1 MAKKPIGKRTSKGR
15 SALSS
20 SISAEMFGINN
31 KKIDEQPEEA
41 IKELSRH
48 FAMIPIQQIERN
60 PDQPRTE
67 FDEEA
72 LQELSESIAIHGI
85 IQPLTLRRLRPD
97 QYQIISGER
106 RFRAAKLADL
116 KEVPAFIRI
125 ANDQE
130 LLEMALIENIQR
142 EDLNAMEVAYS
153 YYRLK
158 NEFNLTD
165 ESLSGR
171 VGKKRATVTNYLRLL
186 ELHPSV
192 QEFVKRGELSTGHA
206 KAIAGVKDKELQRQ
220 FAEEVVRKGWN
231 VRTTE
236 ERAKAYKPQSETK
249 KKKPVPKPALSPDQ
263 ERILRQFRASLGT
276 GKIQMQIDDA
286 EKGKG
291 QITIRFEN
299 HEELTKLF
307 ESLE

>member
-1 MAKKPIGKRTSKGR
+1 
-15 SALSS
+15 
-20 SISAEMFGINN
+20 MFGINN
-31 KKIDEQPEEA
+31 KKIDEEPEEA

-48 FAMIPIQQIERN
+48 FAMIPVEQIERN

-72 LQELSESIAIHGI
+72 LQELSESIGIHGI

-106 RFRAAKLADL
+106 RFRAAKLAKL

-158 NEFNLTD
+158 NEFDLTD
-165 ESLSGR
+165 ERLSGR

-192 QEFVKRGELSTGHA
+192 QEYVKEGELTTGHA

-220 FAEEVVRKGWN
+220 FATEVVRRGWN
-231 VRTTE
+231 VRITE
-236 ERAKAYKPQSETK
+236 EKAKAYRGGSEKPK
-249 KKKPVPKPALSPDQ
+249 KRSTSKPISLSADQ
-263 ERILRQFRASLGT
+263 ERILSQFRATLGT
-276 GKIQMQIDDA
+276 GKIQMQIEDTQ
-286 EKGKG
+286 KGKG
-291 QITIRFEN
+291 QIVIRFED

-307 ESLE
+307 ESLED